1 MFRRTLLSTFA
12 LSLVAATGAWVA
24 PSVSPSMVKW
34 PPWIS
39 IESPVNPY
47 DPSARGAAMLVH
59 AAFREG
65 QAQLS
70 DLSGSAEGIVSG
82 VRRSIP
88 LHFDST
94 ARPNVFALRK
104 QWPAEGTWLLRIA
117 LKSTTAIVTLDHGGN
132 VASVRVPTEFTASR
146 DEVPR
151 AVGSKEIDSM
161 LAAALGEAAKR

>member
-1 MFRRTLLSTFA
+1 MFRRTLLSTLA
-12 LSLVAATGAWVA
+12 LSLVAATGAWVS

-34 PPWIS
+34 PPWLS

-47 DPSARGAAMLVH
+47 DPSARGAAMLIH

-70 DLSGSAEGIVSG
+70 DLSGSAEGIVAG

-88 LHFDST
+88 LRFDST
-94 ARPNVFALRK
+94 ARPSVFALRK

-132 VASVRVPTEFTASR
+132 VAAVRVPTELTASR